1 MNYKVKITPKIRAN
15 LAISITV
22 IFWGM
27 SFVSSKAVLNTG
39 IPPFTMA
46 FLRFLI
52 ASALLF
58 PVYKKL
64 EPDKRMRIKTREFP
78 ILLISALF
86 GVTIYFLFETIG
98 IKLTSASTA
107 SMIIASI
114 PVFTVCAEFAIYRKR
129 IPPLKWLGVLLSV
142 AGVYFIIKEEQVHQ
156 STPESFIG
164 NLLMLGACI
173 SWVIYIIASKSI
185 RKSFSGLALTTYQ
198 TLLGTLF
205 LLPLA
210 LLEHDSWISIP
221 AIAWF
226 NILYLAVFCS
236 AISYFLYIYS
246 LTYLDSVIVSSYT
259 NLIPVVSTFGGI
271 FILGEKIMLRQIL
284 GGLIVI
290 AGVFIVNLNKPS
302 INRIFNRTVSLE
314 VYDKHP

>member
-114 PVFTVCAEFAIYRKR
+114 PVFTMCAEYIIYKNH
-129 IPPLKWLGVLLSV
+129 IPPFKWLGVLLSV
-142 AGVYFIIKEEQVHQ
+142 AGVYFIIRKDQGHQ
-156 STPESFIG
+156 DTPESFVG
-164 NLLMLGACI
+164 NLLMLGACL
-173 SWVIYIIASKSI
+173 SWVIYIISSKSI
-185 RKSFSGLALTTYQ
+185 RDRFSGLALTTYQ

-210 LLEHDSWISIP
+210 LLEHNSWISIP
-221 AIAWF
+221 AAAWL

-236 AISYFLYIYS
+236 AVGYFLYIYS
-246 LTYLDSVIVSSYT
+246 LTCLDPVVVSSYT

-271 FILGEKIMLRQIL
+271 FILGEKIILQQIL

-290 AGVFIVNLNKPS
+290 AGVFIVNLRKPNIS
-302 INRIFNRTVSLE
+302 KIINRFVSN
-314 VYDKHP
+314 